1 MLIGLPIAAVRDRPD
16 GVVRTHS
23 TAWWSN
29 RLLAAANY
37 RSVVRNGCPNAA
49 ARHTARQTELYQP
62 RSIMDDRPAVI
73 GRQSATD
80 GPKRT
85 GFEQSIGGSLT
96 GLSPIIESRTESF
109 NKERNCV

>member
-1 MLIGLPIAAVRDRPD
+1 
-16 GVVRTHS
+16 
-23 TAWWSN
+23 
-29 RLLAAANY
+29 
-37 RSVVRNGCPNAA
+37 
-49 ARHTARQTELYQP
+49 
-62 RSIMDDRPAVI
+62 MDDRPAVI